1 MGIYLV
7 ERYLPDI
14 GHDGLRALAERLET
28 ASAQLRA
35 TGVPVRYLGSLFLPD
50 EESCFCR
57 LEAPSADAAISLN
70 ELAAAPYARIS
81 AAMALGAPGD
91 LREDRPVPSRGA

>member
-14 GHDGLRALAERLET
+14 GTDGLRALAERLET
-28 ASAQLRA
+28 ASAELRG

-57 LEAPSADAAISLN
+57 LEAPSAAAARSLN

-81 AAMALGAPGD
+81 AAVALD
-91 LREDRPVPSRGA
+91 LAGG